1 MKRTI
6 QLIASVLF
14 LTGLTHTQASLVIRV
29 DRFIRS
35 EMARQQIPGV
45 SLAVVRDGR
54 PLLVK
59 GYGFANIE
67 HQVLVRPET
76 IFPSW
81 SKRS

>member
-1 MKRTI
+1 MTLALKIITVLIFLAASCLAQKR
-6 QLIASVLF
+6 LAD
-14 LTGLTHTQASLVIRV
+14 RV
-29 DRFIRS
+29 DEFIKA
-35 EMARQQIPGV
+35 EMARQQVPGL
-45 SLAVVRDGR
+45 SLAVVKDGR
-54 PLLVK
+54 PLIVK